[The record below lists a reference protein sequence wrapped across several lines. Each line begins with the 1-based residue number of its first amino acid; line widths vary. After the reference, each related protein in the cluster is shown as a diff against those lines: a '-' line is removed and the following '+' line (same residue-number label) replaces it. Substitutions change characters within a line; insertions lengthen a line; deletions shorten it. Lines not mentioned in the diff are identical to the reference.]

1 MQLKVNTVTLLNDK
15 FFKELL
21 DASDVRYIILT
32 LLYFVQNYSTLSVS
46 NVTVSFINALVRRIR
61 KLIKVKAAVRPVLQL
76 K

>member
-21 DASDVRYIILT
+21 DASDVRYII
-32 LLYFVQNYSTLSVS
+32 QNYSTLSVS

-61 KLIKVKAAVRPVLQL
+61 KLIKVKAAARPVLQL